1 MLKTFKIVALLEGI
15 SFIIMM
21 LIGMPLKYAAGND
34 ILIKT
39 LGMPHGL
46 LFVAYVIL
54 AILIQSQMKWNFK
67 DLAIVL
73 VCSLIP
79 FGTFWMDKKYLQST

>member
-1 MLKTFKIVALLEGI
+1 MFKTFKIVALLEGI

-21 LIGMPLKYAAGND
+21 LIGMPLKYIGGND
-34 ILIKT
+34 IIIKY

-46 LFVAYVIL
+46 LFVGYVIL
-54 AILIQSQMKWNFK
+54 AFLIQNQMKWSFK
-67 DLAIVL
+67 DMAIIL

-79 FGTFWMDKKYLQST
+79 FGTFWMDKKYL

>member
-15 SFIIMM
+15 SFIAMM
-21 LIGMPLKYAAGND
+21 LVGMPLKYIGGND
-34 ILIKT
+34 IIIKY

-46 LFVAYVIL
+46 LFVGYVIL
-54 AILIQSQMKWNFK
+54 AFLLQSQMKWSGK
-67 DLAIVL
+67 DMAIIV

-79 FGTFWMDKKYLQST
+79 FGTFWMDKKYL

>member
-1 MLKTFKIVALLEGI
+1 MLKTFKIVAFLEGV

-21 LIGMPLKYAAGND
+21 LIGMPLKYAGGND
-34 ILIKT
+34 IIIKY

-46 LFVAYVIL
+46 LFVGYVIL
-54 AILIQSQMKWNFK
+54 AFLIQNQMKWSGK
-67 DLAIVL
+67 DMAIIL

-79 FGTFWMDKKYLQST
+79 FGTFWMDKKYL

>member
-1 MLKTFKIVALLEGI
+1 MLKTFKIIALLEGI
-15 SFIIMM
+15 SYIIMM
-21 LIGMPLKYAAGND
+21 LVGMPLKYLGNND

-54 AILIQSQMKWNFK
+54 AFLIQNQMKWSTK

-73 VCSLIP
+73 ICSLIP
-79 FGTFWMDKKYLQST
+79 FGTFWMDKKYL